1 MPETP
6 SWLLTQNRITE
17 AEKSLQWLR
26 GWVSPQTIHKEL
38 IELQNYANESTA
50 CAACTKQSIKCLHEK
65 PTLCDKM
72 TEFKRQRTLKP
83 FLLIMLLYFFF
94 EASPMMAIQPYVIL
108 VLKAYCTLINAH
120 SVTVLLAV
128 ISIVSCRCLSLTV
141 HALGKRRIYLI
152 SIAIVTLCSFGLS
165 KLLNSILNF

>member
-6 SWLLTQNRITE
+6 SWLLTQNRFTE

-26 GWVSPQTIHKEL
+26 GWVSSQTIQKEL

-50 CAACTKQSIKCLHEK
+50 CAACTTQSIKCLHDK
-65 PTLCDKM
+65 PTFCNKM
-72 TEFKRQRTLKP
+72 SEFKRKRTLKP
-83 FLLIMLLYFFF
+83 FLLIMLMYFFF
-94 EASPMMAIQPYVIL
+94 EASPMMVIQPYVIL
-108 VLKAYCTLINAH
+108 VLKAYGTPIDAH

-128 ISIVSCRCLSLTV
+128 ISIVSCSCLSLTV
-141 HALGKRRIYLI
+141 HALGKRRIYLT

-165 KLLNSILNF
+165 KLLNNV